1 MMFLRDESHL
11 FGVTTH
17 VPFAIQF
24 QRDVSSVFSGI
35 LLPFRECVRHEIG
48 TEISVNGGE
57 GKFGC
62 VMVLTKGPDLC
73 A

>member
-1 MMFLRDESHL
+1 M
-11 FGVTTH
+11 
-17 VPFAIQF
+17 PFEIQLSTK
-24 QRDVSSVFSGI
+24 DVSSMFSGI
-35 LLPFRECVRHEIG
+35 LLPVRERIWNEIG